1 MEVEKDELFSIYE
14 FRHRNILTEPHK
26 QMIQKDGK
34 EISIFVISCDD
45 FIQLLIKWFFLR
57 YLLFLG

>member
-45 FIQLLIKWFFLR
+45 FIQLLIK
-57 YLLFLG
+57 